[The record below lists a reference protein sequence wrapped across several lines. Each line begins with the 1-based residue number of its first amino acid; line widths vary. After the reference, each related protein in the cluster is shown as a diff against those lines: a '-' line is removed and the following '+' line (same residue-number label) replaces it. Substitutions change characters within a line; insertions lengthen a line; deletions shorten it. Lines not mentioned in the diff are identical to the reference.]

1 MRHAH
6 FELNDSVSKD
16 IVILNL
22 IQNHD
27 QHPLRTMS
35 KQSFNYYVYMLS
47 NDEETLYTGV
57 TGDLFR
63 TSGSIEQGQ
72 ARNLPHD
79 IVR

>member
-1 MRHAH
+1 
-6 FELNDSVSKD
+6 
-16 IVILNL
+16 
-22 IQNHD
+22 
-27 QHPLRTMS
+27 MS

-63 TSGSIEQGQ
+63 RTSGSIEQGQ